1 MRGVYFTSLLD
12 SIFDV
17 IPADTVEVFGFLYD
31 GIELTETFANTPT
44 HMLIMKV
51 LPVPTLKKVKKGFSF
66 VTEGFASYGLPELE
80 GIAEISDEDDAYSA
94 AESLVLEVMKYSV
107 FNGYG
112 PMPERKYALI
122 SGREFHFKGMK
133 GDKLEVRIL

>member
-1 MRGVYFTSLLD
+1 MIT
-12 SIFDV
+12 
-17 IPADTVEVFGFLYD
+17 AQLYD
-31 GIELTETFANTPT
+31 FNIDAPEINRIMFDTKSRKLLELERMVLDASEF
-44 HMLIMKV
+44 HFGGKCII
-51 LPVPTLKKVKKGFSF
+51 LPVTAQMQRETGCSG
-66 VTEGFASYGLPELE
+66 TELE